1 MADQSTP
8 RPVEGS
14 DQTWAKRQVD
24 RSDLYSGLFFAAVGV
39 FGLIMSRDFDVGT
52 AVNMGEGY
60 VPRLICWILIG
71 IGVITASRSFLR
83 STSTEVTPLMWRP
96 ILAVLISI
104 IAFAL
109 SVEKLGLIVAVPLL
123 IAIGSLAGQSLR
135 LVEVIAIMAVLCL
148 GTIAIF
154 SWGLGLTI
162 PVLPRL

>member
-1 MADQSTP
+1 
-8 RPVEGS
+8 
-14 DQTWAKRQVD
+14 
-24 RSDLYSGLFFAAVGV
+24 
-39 FGLIMSRDFDVGT
+39 
-52 AVNMGEGY
+52 
-60 VPRLICWILIG
+60 
-71 IGVITASRSFLR
+71 
-83 STSTEVTPLMWRP
+83 MWRP

-109 SVEKLGLIVAVPLL
+109 SVEKLGLVVAVPLL

-135 LVEVIAIMAVLCL
+135 LVEVIVIMAVLCL